1 MEQAT
6 LGTDL
11 LSALSNQMADAVER
25 ISPALVQ
32 VNGRENRPAS
42 GIAFAPNLVLTADHV
57 LDREDDL
64 TIKTGDGRTLAAT
77 FAGRDSATD
86 LAVLR
91 VAEGGLTEAHQAPHP
106 ARVGQFVLA
115 VGRPTGEGPLA
126 SIGIVSAL
134 GGPLR
139 LGQGRT
145 LERFIQTD
153 ATPYP
158 GFSGGPLI
166 DTQGGVT
173 GILTTGLVSGLAL
186 AIPAELA
193 WRVADTLAQHGS
205 IRRGFL
211 GISSQPVQIPEA
223 QQGGQ
228 AQEFGLLI
236 VRVEPGSPA
245 HQGGLLLG
253 DVLVG
258 LDGVALTDTDDLQE
272 LLSGDRVGKAIPVT
286 VLRGG
291 AVQLLQVTVG
301 TRA

>member
-25 ISPALVQ
+25 IGPALVQ
-32 VNGRENRPAS
+32 VNGREGRPAS
-42 GIAFAPNLVLTADHV
+42 GVVFAPNLVLTADHV
-57 LDREDDL
+57 LEREEDL
-64 TIKTGDGRTLAAT
+64 TIKTHDGRTLAAA
-77 FAGRDSATD
+77 FAGRDPATD

-91 VAEGGLTEAHQAPHP
+91 VADLGLAEAHPAPHP

-145 LERFIQTD
+145 LERYLQTD

-173 GILTTGLVSGLAL
+173 GITTTGLVSGLAL
-186 AIPAELA
+186 AIPAELG
-193 WRVADTLAQHGS
+193 WRVAGTLAQHGS
-205 IRRGFL
+205 IKRGFL

-223 QQGGQ
+223 QRAGQ

-245 HQGGLLLG
+245 QQGGLLLG
-253 DVLVG
+253 DVLIA
-258 LDGVALTDTDDLQE
+258 LDGVTLSDTDDLQA
-272 LLSGDRVGKAIPVT
+272 LLSGDRVGQAIPVT

-291 AVQLLQVTVG
+291 GVQTLQVTVG

>member
-25 ISPALVQ
+25 IGPALVQ
-32 VNGRENRPAS
+32 VNGREGRPAS
-42 GIAFAPNLVLTADHV
+42 GVVFAPNLVLTADHV
-57 LDREDDL
+57 LEREDDL
-64 TIKTGDGRTLAAT
+64 TIKTHDGRTLAAA
-77 FAGRDSATD
+77 FAGRDPATD

-91 VAEGGLTEAHQAPHP
+91 VADLGLADAHQAPHP
-106 ARVGQFVLA
+106 ARVGPFVLA

-126 SIGIVSAL
+126 SLGIVSAL

-145 LERFIQTD
+145 LERYLQTD

-173 GILTTGLVSGLAL
+173 GITTTGLVSGLAL

-193 WRVADTLAQHGS
+193 WRVAGTLARHGS
-205 IRRGFL
+205 IKRGFL

-223 QQGGQ
+223 QRAGQ

-245 HQGGLLLG
+245 QQGGLLLG
-253 DVLVG
+253 DVLLA
-258 LDGVALTDTDDLQE
+258 LDGVTLSATDDLPA
-272 LLSGDRVGKAIPVT
+272 LLSGDRVGQAIPVT

-291 AVQLLQVTVG
+291 GVQTLRVTVG
-301 TRA
+301 ARS

>member
-42 GIAFAPNLVLTADHV
+42 GIVFAPNLVLTADHV

-64 TIKTGDGRTLAAT
+64 TIKTGDGRTLAAA
-77 FAGRDSATD
+77 FAGRDPATD

-91 VAEGGLTEAHQAPHP
+91 VAEGALTEAHRAPHP

-223 QQGGQ
+223 QQDGQ

-236 VRVEPGSPA
+236 VRVEPGTPA
-245 HQGGLLLG
+245 QQGGLLLG
-253 DVLVG
+253 DVLIA
-258 LDGVALTDTDDLQE
+258 LDGVTLTDTDDLQE
-272 LLSGDRVGKAIPVT
+272 LLSGDRVGKTIPVT

-291 AVQLLQVTVG
+291 TVQTLQVTVG
-301 TRA
+301 TRS

>member
-25 ISPALVQ
+25 IGPALVQ
-32 VNGRENRPAS
+32 VNGRQGRPAS
-42 GIAFAPNLVLTADHV
+42 GVVFAPTLVLTADHV
-57 LDREDDL
+57 LEREEDL
-64 TIKTGDGRTLAAT
+64 TIKTHDGRTLAAQ
-77 FAGRDSATD
+77 FAGRDPATD

-91 VAEGGLTEAHQAPHP
+91 VADLGLAEAHQAPHP
-106 ARVGQFVLA
+106 ALVGQFVLA

-126 SIGIVSAL
+126 SLGIISAL

-145 LERFIQTD
+145 LERYLQTD

-173 GILTTGLVSGLAL
+173 GITTTGLVSGLAL

-193 WRVADTLAQHGS
+193 WRVAGTLAQHGS
-205 IRRGFL
+205 IKRGFL

-223 QQGGQ
+223 QRAGQ

-245 HQGGLLLG
+245 QQGGLLLG
-253 DVLVG
+253 DVLIA
-258 LDGVALTDTDDLQE
+258 LDSVTLSDTDDLQA
-272 LLSGDRVGKAIPVT
+272 LLSGDRVGQAIPVT
-286 VLRGG
+286 VIRGG
-291 AVQLLQVTVG
+291 AVQTLQVTVG